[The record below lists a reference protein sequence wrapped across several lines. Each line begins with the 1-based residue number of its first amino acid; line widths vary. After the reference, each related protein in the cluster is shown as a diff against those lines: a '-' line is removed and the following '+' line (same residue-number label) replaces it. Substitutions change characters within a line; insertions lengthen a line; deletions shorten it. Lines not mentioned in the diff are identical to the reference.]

1 MKISLLSHNLS
12 TNALGRA
19 HVLARLLHQHHEV
32 EIVGPASS
40 GEIWAPLRDDTTVP
54 VRIIPET
61 ATAAMAAEVSGD
73 LLYSVKELPSS
84 LGVAL
89 EAQRQ
94 RPRPLIADIDDWELG
109 FRLESIQAMFR
120 SRFRHETKWVAR
132 MVFDVHQP
140 HSLWQSAR
148 AERLASRAD
157 AVTVSSTWLAKRFGG
172 TVIEHA
178 RDTSTLD
185 PALFDRQTTRAALG
199 LSPSQTVIVFMGSA
213 RRHKGLQSIV
223 EALDLL
229 GREDIIFLTVGG
241 STGLPERPYIRSLG
255 TQPVADLP
263 RFLSVADLVVLAQD
277 SGPATKGQMPA
288 KIYDALSMG
297 CALIVTD
304 VSDLRST
311 VEGCGLVVAPGDTPA
326 LADAIAR
333 LADDPEQADE
343 LGQAGRRR
351 AVERFSEDVIRPRLL
366 ALVEATVAGCHQ
378 AGSVRAA

>member
-1 MKISLLSHNLS
+1 MKISLLSHDVS

-19 HVLARLLHQHHEV
+19 HVLARLLHQDHEV

-40 GEIWAPLRDDTTVP
+40 GKIWPPLRADSTVP
-54 VRIIPET
+54 MRIIRDAEL
-61 ATAAMAAEVSGD
+61 ATMAAEATGD
-73 LLYSVKELPSS
+73 LLYSVKELPAS

-94 RPRPLIADIDDWELG
+94 RPRPLIADIDDWEMG
-109 FRLESIQAMFR
+109 FRLEAIQAMFR
-120 SRFRHETKWVAR
+120 SRFRDETRWVAR
-132 MVFDVHQP
+132 MLFGVHEPQ
-140 HSLWQSAR
+140 SLWRSAR
-148 AERLASRAD
+148 RERLTARAD
-157 AVTVSSTWLAKRFGG
+157 AVTVSSTWLAHRFGG

-178 RDTSTLD
+178 RDTSVLD
-185 PALFDRQTTRAALG
+185 PALFDRLATRAEIG
-199 LSPSQTVIVFMGSA
+199 LSPEQTVIVFMGSA
-213 RRHKGLQSIV
+213 RRHKGLHAIV
-223 EALDLL
+223 DALDLL
-229 GREDIIFLTVGG
+229 GREDITFLTVGG
-241 STGLPERPYIRSLG
+241 STGLPQRPWIRSLG

-263 RFLSVADLVVLAQD
+263 RFLSMADLVVLAQD

-333 LADDPEQADE
+333 LADDPEQAGE

-366 ALVEATVAGCHQ
+366 ALVDATVTSFQQVESDH
-378 AGSVRAA
+378 AA